1 MNRRVGW
8 KEASIGTAKRI
19 RSIKVREF
27 APQMSLS
34 LLEGDWQTDFLR
46 SADGFSRTGVVA
58 VREKPDNLTRDQ
70 YNRGYGLVTC
80 RRSKNY

>member
-1 MNRRVGW
+1 MNRSVGW

-27 APQMSLS
+27 APQMPLS

-46 SADGFSRTGVVA
+46 SADSFPRTGVIV
-58 VREKPDNLTRDQ
+58 VRRKPDNLTP
-70 YNRGYGLVTC
+70 YNIEVMV
-80 RRSKNY
+80 